1 MLDGTP
7 EEIRQTYGCLINVG
21 RFFILTTIV
30 GIVLSIWK
38 WFDGRI
44 VALTVLSLLSFIV
57 IWWLVAVTADEYKK
71 SLRLRQIFKS
81 SGR

>member
-1 MLDGTP
+1 MLDSTP

-57 IWWLVAVTADEYKK
+57 TATSHQITDEYKK